1 MAIIDPRLDGAER
14 AEAKPLWQRLVWMAA
29 IWLGSVAVLGAV
41 AMGNGTNAETAIW
54 KNQAWLSGADG
65 WIRQNTSIEKFAT
78 LAVLLQIAA

>member
-41 AMGNGTNAETAIW
+41 AMVIRY
-54 KNQAWLSGADG
+54 WLNSP
-65 WIRQNTSIEKFAT
+65 QS
-78 LAVLLQIAA
+78 